1 MYDGFKYND
10 PKQNIH
16 KQIRLAFNMVKP
28 RRQPLRY
35 EDGTFKIID
44 KFKQNAGRKG
54 GLTTGATKARIG
66 ASNGKYDANRERRP
80 CCGVISTRS
89 HKSNCVN
96 HRNYQFNILKG
107 LRKES
112 IIITKVNSED
122 YLKVGGVIS
131 WLYGVDANCIG
142 CNQNL
147 KAPKAVKV
155 HKDDLQKNPVR
166 AICRKCA

>member
-1 MYDGFKYND
+1 MSGLSNITA
-10 PKQNIH
+10 KQNIH
-16 KQIRLAFNMVKP
+16 KQIRSPLNMVKP

-66 ASNGKYDANRERRP
+66 ASNGKYDTSRARRE

-122 YLKVGGVIS
+122 YLKVGGAS
-131 WLYGVDANCIG
+131 HMQKMCL
-142 CNQNL
+142 
-147 KAPKAVKV
+147 V
-155 HKDDLQKNPVR
+155 HP
-166 AICRKCA
+166 

>member
-1 MYDGFKYND
+1 MSGLSSMTA
-10 PKQNIH
+10 KQNIH
-16 KQIRLAFNMVKP
+16 KGIGGRLGMVKP

-80 CCGVISTRS
+80 CCDVISTRS
-89 HKSNCVN
+89 HKKTCIN
-96 HRNYQFNILKG
+96 HRSQQFKALKN

-112 IIITKVNSED
+112 IIKAKVNAKD
-122 YLKVGGVIS
+122 YLKIGGVIS

-142 CNQNL
+142 CNENL
-147 KAPKAVKV
+147 KAPLAAKV

-166 AICRKCA
+166 VICRKCN